1 MTNEIVIFK
10 DGELE
15 LEVTVSENK
24 DTVWLSQEQM
34 AELFD
39 VDRTRVTRHINNIYK
54 DGELSVES
62 TCAENALV
70 QFEGS
75 RKVKRN
81 VKYYNLDMI
90 ISVGYRV
97 KSTRRITFRKWAT
110 NILKDYMIKGYAI
123 NQKRIE
129 ALNKTVEIQS
139 RIIANTLEI
148 DEKDVYNV
156 VAAYSNTLSLLDDY
170 DHGCIKKPEGNL
182 SIYELTYK

>member
-1 MTNEIVIFK
+1 MGNEIIVFK

-15 LEVTVSENK
+15 LEVTVSENREN
-24 DTVWLSQEQM
+24 VWLTQDQM

-39 VDRTRVTRHINNIYK
+39 VDRTRITRHISNIYK
-54 DGELSVES
+54 DGELLEES

-70 QFEGS
+70 QIEGE

-97 KSTRRITFRKWAT
+97 KSKRGITFRKWASS
-110 NILKDYMIKGYAI
+110 ILKDYMIQGYAI

-139 RIIANTLEI
+139 RIIANTLEL
-148 DEKDVYNV
+148 DEQDVYDV
-156 VAAYSNTLSLLDDY
+156 VIKYSEALNLLDDY
-170 DHGCIKKPEGNL
+170 DHGCVKKTRRNFIYL
-182 SIYELTYK
+182 SVNI